1 MTTIILVVHLLIAVA
16 LIGVVLLQRSEGGAL
31 GIGSGGAGSLFSSR
45 GVANVLTRTTAI
57 LAVAFFVTSIAL
69 TMIAKGACA
78 GIGLRPGETRAKR
91 TARAAWRR
99 FGRLAAAPAG
109 QPNAPGSGRTMTGRA
124 PRGLSLALSMPQP
137 SSGRCQMHVFESPPD
152 RVF

>member
-69 TMIAKGACA
+69 TMIAKK
-78 GIGLRPGETRAKR
+78 EH
-91 TARAAWRR
+91 
-99 FGRLAAAPAG
+99 APASVFDQVKPAQNG
-109 QPNAPGSGRTMTGRA
+109 QAGQTGGGDSGI
-124 PRGLSLALSMPQP
+124 LPQL
-137 SSGRCQMHVFESPPD
+137 PPASQTPQ
-152 RVF
+152 VPVGE

>member
-45 GVANVLTRTTAI
+45 GVANVLTRTTAV

-69 TMIAKGACA
+69 TMIARK
-78 GIGLRPGETRAKR
+78 EH
-91 TARAAWRR
+91 
-99 FGRLAAAPAG
+99 APASVFDQVKPTQNG
-109 QPNAPGSGRTMTGRA
+109 QTGGGDSGV
-124 PRGLSLALSMPQP
+124 LPQL
-137 SSGRCQMHVFESPPD
+137 PPASQTPQ
-152 RVF
+152 VPVGQ